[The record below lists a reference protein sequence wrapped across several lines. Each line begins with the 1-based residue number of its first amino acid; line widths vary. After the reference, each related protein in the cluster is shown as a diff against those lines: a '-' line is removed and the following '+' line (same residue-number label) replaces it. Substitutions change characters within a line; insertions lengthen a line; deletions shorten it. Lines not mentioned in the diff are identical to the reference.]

1 MEQVRILGRV
11 LDRNTVTHSKG
22 FTHQVAHGSTARSRA
37 FPLPCVDLLL
47 KGGSVSKV
55 VHFCGPD
62 FVRIGR
68 ACVDQGYQWAR
79 KKCSF

>member
-1 MEQVRILGRV
+1 MEQLRILGRV

-22 FTHQVAHGSTARSRA
+22 FTHQVAHGSTAPSRA

-62 FVRIGR
+62 LTSPIL
-68 ACVDQGYQWAR
+68 
-79 KKCSF
+79 